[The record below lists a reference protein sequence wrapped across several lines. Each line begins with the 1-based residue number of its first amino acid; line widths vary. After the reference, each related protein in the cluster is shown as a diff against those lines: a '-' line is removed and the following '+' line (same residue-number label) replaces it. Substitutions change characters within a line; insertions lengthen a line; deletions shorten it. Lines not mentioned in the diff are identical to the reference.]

1 MVARILVLQQSLLIR
16 LSLWSVFSVFAGG
29 MIALLTPARSFWSAF
44 GGMTAGWGLVN
55 LTIASFGFYGIMKK
69 IRSGLQDE
77 QKEILNLLRLL
88 KLNVFLDVGYVA
100 VGAGLVHWGKTPL
113 LQGFGWAIVLQG
125 MFLLLLDGWYY
136 YRGGKR

>member
-1 MVARILVLQQSLLIR
+1 MVQRILVLQQSLLIR

-44 GGMTAGWGLVN
+44 GGMTAAWGLVN
-55 LTIASFGFYGIMKK
+55 LIIASFGFYGVMKK
-69 IRSGLQDE
+69 FRAGLQDE

-88 KLNVFLDVGYVA
+88 KLNVVLDVVYVA
-100 VGAGLVHWGKTPL
+100 VGAGFVLWGKTPL
-113 LQGFGWAIVLQG
+113 LQGIGWAIILQG
-125 MFLLLLDGWYY
+125 MFLFFLDGWYY